1 MSGAVVRVLQR
12 HRTSRTETVTD
23 SQTDVQIHTHTH
35 TNRQTHTCMHTY
47 MHTHTRR
54 QEGKIYHGSGSAI
67 LEAVGKRET
76 QEHWRCSSV

>member
-1 MSGAVVRVLQR
+1 MSSAVVRVLQR

-35 TNRQTHTCMHTY
+35 TQTDTHLHAHVHA
-47 MHTHTRR
+47 HTHTRR